1 MTSTTAMTHTEYATS
16 VGLDPKRLPRH
27 VAVIMDGNGRWAR
40 AQDRSRPEGHRA
52 GAQAAR
58 QIITEAARLGI
69 DALTLY
75 SFSIENWKRPADE
88 VNALMELCLEYLA
101 KERDTLLENNI
112 RFRHIGRRSELP
124 NNVREMI
131 DQTER
136 ITSQATGLTVVMAMN
151 YGARAE
157 LTDAMRAIAEQISA
171 GVMTP
176 DQITEQTI
184 SDHLY
189 THDLPD
195 PDLLIRTA
203 GEWRVS
209 NYLLWQISYAEL
221 YVTDVLWPE
230 FDEAQFREA
239 MRVFAGRE
247 RRFGAVSESSPG
259 A

>member
-1 MTSTTAMTHTEYATS
+1 MTTTARTHIDYAAS

-40 AQDRSRPEGHRA
+40 AQGQSRSEGHRA

-58 QIITEAARLGI
+58 QVITESARLGL

-88 VNALMELCLEYLA
+88 INALMELCLEYLTH
-101 KERDTLLENNI
+101 ERDTLLNNNI
-112 RFRHIGRRSELP
+112 RFRHIGRRDELP
-124 NNVREMI
+124 ATVRRMI
-131 DQTER
+131 DETER
-136 ITSQATGLTVVMAMN
+136 VTSDATGLTVVMAMN

-157 LTDAMRAIAEQISA
+157 LTDAMRAIAEQIASGA
-171 GVMTP
+171 VSPG
-176 DQITEQTI
+176 QITEQTI

-189 THDLPD
+189 TSDLPD

-221 YVTDVLWPE
+221 YVTDVLWPDFHE
-230 FDEAQFREA
+230 QALREA
-239 MRVFAGRE
+239 LRDFAGRE
-247 RRFGAVSESSPG
+247 RRFGGVVDESTT